1 MGRNIGIITINGD
14 NNYGNKLQNYAT
26 IKILNKYGCAKN
38 IIKRDKCEYRSRL
51 NIESRKIIKT
61 ALLLVNQIL
70 KKEYVFN
77 RQINFMKFNNNIFTY
92 KKMICKNID
101 YKKLNADFDCFVA
114 GSDQVWNPRLYP
126 NLYVNMLGFAEKNK
140 KIAFAPSI
148 SVDELTLEQ
157 ENMFKELLKDFDN
170 LSCREEQ
177 GAELLRKIT
186 GKRVVSLIDPTLM
199 LSSEEWDK
207 ISKKPK
213 FHDENKKYLL
223 LYFLGDLTDSYKQ
236 IVENIKSKYN
246 LEVINILDKKSK
258 YYSCGPSEF
267 VYLIKNSQIV
277 LTDSFHGSVFSY
289 IYNKPFRIF
298 YRQDGCGYMNSRLT
312 NLMNKLCL
320 DNSIY
325 LNVGDS
331 IDAILNTNYNKEKLI
346 FEQKKYEEF
355 LKEIFS
361 NCKKEGSI

>member
-1 MGRNIGIITINGD
+1 MTKIGIVTINGD
-14 NNYGNKLQNYAT
+14 NNYGNKLQNYAM
-26 IKILNKYGCAKN
+26 IKILEKYGTVYNIKN
-38 IIKRDKCEYRSRL
+38 YDWCEKRSTINIFLRRMIKKM
-51 NIESRKIIKT
+51 IMF
-61 ALLLVNQIL
+61 QIQIT
-70 KKEYVFN
+70 KKEYIFS
-77 RQINFMKFNNNIFTY
+77 RYRNFIKFN
-92 KKMICKNID
+92 KNIPA
-101 YKKLNADFDCFVA
+101 YNQIMSKSTNFEKMNKFFDFFVA
-114 GSDQVWNPRLYP
+114 GSDQVWNPLLYP
-126 NLYVNMLGFAEKNK
+126 NMYINMLEFAEKEK
-140 KIAFAPSI
+140 KVAVAPSI

-267 VYLIKNSQIV
+267 VYLIKNSEIV

-331 IDAILNTNYNKEKLI
+331 IDAILNPNYNKEKLI